1 MGGGGTLGPDTARTT
16 LRRKKERGSYDRDVV
31 HAILD
36 EGLLCHVGFS
46 GEGSPFVIPMVYARM
61 GEVVYLHGATGN
73 RMLRSLAHGIEVC
86 VTVTLVDALVLAR
99 SAFHHSMNYRS
110 VMLFGPAT
118 RVEDEDEK
126 RRASMAL
133 LEHMVPGRS
142 ADTRAPTPEELRTTL
157 MIRVPISEGSAKI
170 RTGGPIDEP
179 EDMGAPVLG
188 RNDPVGA
195 PCRSRR
201 GRRRAP
207 CPAHP
212 SPRTCMPI
220 HPEAR
225 SRSMNG
231 VC

>member
-1 MGGGGTLGPDTARTT
+1 MAEVLAPTDRTT

-36 EGLLCHVGFS
+36 EGLVCHVGFS

-73 RMLRSLAHGIEVC
+73 RMLRSLALGAEVC

-110 VMLFGPAT
+110 VMLLGPAT
-118 RVEDEDEK
+118 RVEDEEEK

-157 MIRVPISEGSAKI
+157 VIRVPISEGSAKI

-179 EDMGAPVLG
+179 DDMGAPVWAGTIPLSLRAG
-188 RNDPVGA
+188 PGVADGELPPGA
-195 PCRSRR
+195 PDPAYVHVYPPR
-201 GRRRAP
+201 GA
-207 CPAHP
+207 
-212 SPRTCMPI
+212 
-220 HPEAR
+220 
-225 SRSMNG
+225 SRS
-231 VC
+231 